1 MKGDKLTGV
10 IPPLITP
17 LIDNNTLDVE
27 GLERLIEHVIKGGVH
42 GVFILGTTGEAASL
56 SIDLS
61 VQMIQE
67 SSRILQGRVPLLVGI
82 SDTSITNSV
91 YLSEV
96 AHEAKA
102 DAVVSTPPFYFT
114 LSQEEL
120 LQYYQTLLSYLSLPL
135 YLYNM
140 PVNTNINFEPET
152 IKSIAK
158 HPLVAGFK
166 DSSAN
171 ATYLQKV
178 MYEMRNHTNF
188 SIFVGPEEMTAE
200 MILLGADGGVNG
212 GANIFPQL
220 YVNLYNAATSNNLD
234 EVNKLQTKVME
245 ISSSIYAI
253 SEDSSS
259 YLKGVKGSLGILN
272 ICSDFIA
279 QPYTGFTR
287 SEKEQLERYIQD
299 VLRDMDMYI

>member
-1 MKGDKLTGV
+1 MNRNKLTGV

-27 GLERLIEHVIKGGVH
+27 GLERLFEHVLKGGVH

-56 SIDLS
+56 SLDLS

-67 SSRILQGRVPLLVGI
+67 SSRILQGRVPLLIGI
-82 SDTSITNSV
+82 SDSSFTNSV

-114 LSQEEL
+114 LSQDEL
-120 LQYYQTLLSYLSLPL
+120 LKYYQTLLSYLNLPL

-140 PVNTNINFEPET
+140 PVNTNINFEPKT
-152 IKSIAK
+152 IKSIAE
-158 HPLVAGFK
+158 HPLVVGFK
-166 DSSAN
+166 DSSGN

-178 MYEMRNHTNF
+178 MYEMRNHKDF
-188 SIFVGPEEMTAE
+188 SVFVGPEEMTAE

-220 YVNLYNAATSNNLD
+220 YVSLYNAAKSNNID
-234 EVNKLQTKVME
+234 EVKRLQTKVMGV
-245 ISSSIYAI
+245 SSSIYAI
-253 SEDSSS
+253 SEESSS

-279 QPYTGFTR
+279 QPYTGFTG
-287 SEKEQLERYIQD
+287 SEKEKLGRYIQD
-299 VLRDMDMYI
+299 VLRDI